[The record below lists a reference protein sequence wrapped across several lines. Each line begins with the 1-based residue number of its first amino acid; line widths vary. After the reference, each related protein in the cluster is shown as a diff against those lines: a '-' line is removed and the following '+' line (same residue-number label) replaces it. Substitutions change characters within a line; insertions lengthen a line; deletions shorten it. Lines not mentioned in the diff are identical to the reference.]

1 MTRSPEESRQALYA
15 SPSGSGAGAVLS
27 SPAARRKDQGLPAR
41 APRGTRSVLW
51 LLALALAV
59 ITLAGCDA
67 RDLGPDS
74 GWSGVAVSDEV
85 VFVGSREDELLALDR
100 ANGALLWSFP
110 QDGQEDGLEG
120 IYASPAVTDDLVLIG
135 GYNGILYALDP
146 STRQKVWEFQTDD
159 SIVGSPA
166 LVYEE
171 MREITATP
179 TPSFGS
185 AFAGG
190 APTPT
195 PSFGSAFAGGAPT
208 PTPSDGSLSGQDA
221 VDSRLELIIVGS
233 SDGNLYAMD
242 ANGVEQWRF
251 ETGNKIWSMPVV
263 HEDVVYFGSLDHNI
277 YAVALKDTGSL
288 RAGDEMW
295 RFETDGAVAATP
307 LVMNGRVYIGSFD
320 RRFYSL
326 DAFSGQEAWPEPFE
340 AENWFW
346 SRAVSD
352 GTTIYVASLDG
363 NLYAL
368 DSTNGAERWR
378 FEAQSPIISAPALVP
393 SGVAVATDNGDIY
406 LVRTTDGTEIR
417 DFAARDHIRAP
428 LTASGSIVYFSAMNH
443 TVRAVDL
450 QQGFWTELWCFNTK
464 ESNRQ
469 CE

>member
-27 SPAARRKDQGLPAR
+27 SPAARRKDRGLSAR

-110 QDGQEDGLEG
+110 EEGQEDGLEG

-195 PSFGSAFAGGAPT
+195 PSDGG
-208 PTPSDGSLSGQDA
+208 LSGQDA

-295 RFETDGAVAATP
+295 RFETEGAVAATP

-352 GTTIYVASLDG
+352 GANIYVASLDG

>member
-15 SPSGSGAGAVLS
+15 SPTGSGAGAAS
-27 SPAARRKDQGLPAR
+27 PSPAARRKDQGLSAR
-41 APRGTRSVLW
+41 APRGIRSVLW
-51 LLALALAV
+51 LLAFALAV

-74 GWSGVAVSDEV
+74 GWSGVTVSEEA

-110 QDGQEDGLEG
+110 QEGQEGDGLEG
-120 IYASPAVTDDLVLIG
+120 IYASPAVTDDLVLVG

-171 MREITATP
+171 VREITATP

-185 AFAGG
+185 A
-190 APTPT
+190 
-195 PSFGSAFAGGAPT
+195 SSIGAPT
-208 PTPSDGSLSGQDA
+208 PTPSDGTPSGQDVVA
-221 VDSRLELIIVGS
+221 SRLELIIVGS

-242 ANGVEQWRF
+242 TNGVEQWRF

-263 HEDVVYFGSLDHNI
+263 YEDVVYFGSLDHNV
-277 YAVALKDTGSL
+277 YAVSLKDTGSL

-326 DAFSGQEAWPEPFE
+326 DAFSGQEAWAEPFE

-346 SRAVSD
+346 SKAVSD
-352 GTTIYVASLDG
+352 GATVYVASLDG
-363 NLYAL
+363 NLYSL
-368 DSTNGAERWR
+368 DSTSGAERWR
-378 FEAQSPIISAPALVP
+378 FEAQSPIIAAPALVP

-406 LVRTTDGTEIR
+406 LVRSTDGTEIR

>member
-15 SPSGSGAGAVLS
+15 SPTGSGAGAAS
-27 SPAARRKDQGLPAR
+27 PSPAARRKDQGLSAR
-41 APRGTRSVLW
+41 APRGTRGVLW

-74 GWSGVAVSDEV
+74 GWSGVTVSEEV

-110 QDGQEDGLEG
+110 QEGQEDDGLEG
-120 IYASPAVTDDLVLIG
+120 IYASPAVTDDLVLVG

-171 MREITATP
+171 IREIIATP

-185 AFAGG
+185 A
-190 APTPT
+190 
-195 PSFGSAFAGGAPT
+195 SSIGAPT
-208 PTPSDGSLSGQDA
+208 PTPSDDSPSGQEA
-221 VDSRLELIIVGS
+221 VASRLELIIVGS

-242 ANGVEQWRF
+242 TNGVEQWRF

-263 HEDVVYFGSLDHNI
+263 YEDVVYFGSLDHNV
-277 YAVALKDTGSL
+277 YAVSLKDTGSL

-326 DAFSGQEAWPEPFE
+326 DAFSGQEAWAEPFE

-346 SRAVSD
+346 SKAVSD
-352 GTTIYVASLDG
+352 GATVYVASLDG

-368 DSTNGAERWR
+368 DSTSGAERWR
-378 FEAQSPIISAPALVP
+378 FEAQSPIIAAPALVP

-406 LVRTTDGTEIR
+406 LVRSTDGTEIR

>member
-15 SPSGSGAGAVLS
+15 SPSGSGAGEVS
-27 SPAARRKDQGLPAR
+27 SLPAARRKDQGLSAR
-41 APRGTRSVLW
+41 APRGTRGVLW

-74 GWSGVAVSDEV
+74 GWSGVTVSEEV

-110 QDGQEDGLEG
+110 EEGQEDSLEG
-120 IYASPAVTDDLVLIG
+120 IYASPAVTDDLVLVG

-171 MREITATP
+171 IREITPTP
-179 TPSFGS
+179 TASFGS
-185 AFAGG
+185 TLAGG
-190 APTPT
+190 TPTPT
-195 PSFGSAFAGGAPT
+195 PSGSSP
-208 PTPSDGSLSGQDA
+208 PEQDA
-221 VDSRLELIIVGS
+221 VNSRLELIIVGS

-242 ANGVEQWRF
+242 TNGVEQWRF

-263 HEDVVYFGSLDHNI
+263 YEDVVYFGSLDHNV
-277 YAVALKDTGSL
+277 YAVSLKDTGSL

-320 RRFYSL
+320 RKFYSL
-326 DAFSGQEAWPEPFE
+326 DAFSGQEAWAEPFE

-346 SRAVSD
+346 SKAVSD
-352 GTTIYVASLDG
+352 GATIYVASLDG
-363 NLYAL
+363 NLYSL
-368 DSTNGAERWR
+368 DSTSGAERWR
-378 FEAQSPIISAPALVP
+378 FETATTAEGASPIIAAPALVP

-406 LVRTTDGTEIR
+406 LVRSTDGTEIR
-417 DFAARDHIRAP
+417 DFAARDRIHAP

>member
-15 SPSGSGAGAVLS
+15 SPSGPGAGAESS
-27 SPAARRKDQGLPAR
+27 SPAARRKKQGLPAR

-59 ITLAGCDA
+59 ITLAGCGA

-74 GWSGVAVSDEV
+74 GWSGVTVSDEV

-120 IYASPAVTDDLVLIG
+120 IYASPAVTDDLVLVG

-171 MREITATP
+171 MREITPTP
-179 TPSFGS
+179 TASAGS
-185 AFAGG
+185 AFSVG

-195 PSFGSAFAGGAPT
+195 ASAGSAFSVGAPT
-208 PTPSDGSLSGQDA
+208 PTPSDSSTSGQDA
-221 VDSRLELIIVGS
+221 VESRLELIIVGS

-263 HEDVVYFGSLDHNI
+263 YEDVVYFGSLDHNI
-277 YAVALKDTGSL
+277 YAVALKATGSL

-295 RFETDGAVAATP
+295 RFETEGAVAATP

-326 DAFSGQEAWPEPFE
+326 DAFSGQQAWPEPFE

-368 DSTNGAERWR
+368 DSTNGAEKWR
-378 FEAQSPIISAPALVP
+378 FEAQSPIIAAPALVP

>member
-15 SPSGSGAGAVLS
+15 SPSGSGAGAAS
-27 SPAARRKDQGLPAR
+27 PSPAARRKDQGLSER
-41 APRGTRSVLW
+41 APRGTRGVLW

-74 GWSGVAVSDEV
+74 GWSGVTVSEEA

-110 QDGQEDGLEG
+110 QEGQEDDGLEG
-120 IYASPAVTDDLVLIG
+120 IYASPAVTDDLVLVG

-171 MREITATP
+171 VREITATP

-185 AFAGG
+185 AF
-190 APTPT
+190 
-195 PSFGSAFAGGAPT
+195 SVGAPT
-208 PTPSDGSLSGQDA
+208 PTPSDGSPSGQEA
-221 VDSRLELIIVGS
+221 VASRLELIIVGS

-242 ANGVEQWRF
+242 TNGVEQWRF

-263 HEDVVYFGSLDHNI
+263 YEDVVYFGSLDHNV
-277 YAVALKDTGSL
+277 YAVSLKDTGSL

-307 LVMNGRVYIGSFD
+307 LVMDGRVYIGSFD
-320 RRFYSL
+320 RKFYSL
-326 DAFSGQEAWPEPFE
+326 DAFSGQEAWAEPFE

-346 SRAVSD
+346 SKAVSD
-352 GTTIYVASLDG
+352 GATIYVASLDG

-368 DSTNGAERWR
+368 DSTSGAERWR
-378 FEAQSPIISAPALVP
+378 FEAQSPIIAAPALVP

-406 LVRTTDGTEIR
+406 LVRSTDGTEIR

-428 LTASGSIVYFSAMNH
+428 LTSSGSIVYFSAMNH

>member
-1 MTRSPEESRQALYA
+1 VTVSEEA
-15 SPSGSGAGAVLS
+15 
-27 SPAARRKDQGLPAR
+27 
-41 APRGTRSVLW
+41 
-51 LLALALAV
+51 
-59 ITLAGCDA
+59 
-67 RDLGPDS
+67 
-74 GWSGVAVSDEV
+74 

-110 QDGQEDGLEG
+110 QEGQEDDGLEG
-120 IYASPAVTDDLVLIG
+120 IYASPAVTDDLVLVG

-171 MREITATP
+171 TREITPTP
-179 TPSFGS
+179 TPSAGS
-185 AFAGG
+185 AFSVG

-195 PSFGSAFAGGAPT
+195 PSFGSAFSVGAPT
-208 PTPSDGSLSGQDA
+208 PTPSDGSPSGQEA
-221 VDSRLELIIVGS
+221 VASRLELIIVGS

-242 ANGVEQWRF
+242 TNGVEQWRF

-263 HEDVVYFGSLDHNI
+263 YEDVVYFGSLDHNV
-277 YAVALKDTGSL
+277 YAVSLKDTGSL

-326 DAFSGQEAWPEPFE
+326 DAFSGQEAWAEPFE

-346 SRAVSD
+346 SKAVSD
-352 GTTIYVASLDG
+352 GATVYVASLDG

-368 DSTNGAERWR
+368 DSTSGAERWR
-378 FEAQSPIISAPALVP
+378 FEAQSPIIAAPALVP

-406 LVRTTDGTEIR
+406 LVRSTDGTEIR

-428 LTASGSIVYFSAMNH
+428 LTSSGSIVYFSAMNH

>member
-1 MTRSPEESRQALYA
+1 VT
-15 SPSGSGAGAVLS
+15 
-27 SPAARRKDQGLPAR
+27 
-41 APRGTRSVLW
+41 
-51 LLALALAV
+51 
-59 ITLAGCDA
+59 
-67 RDLGPDS
+67 
-74 GWSGVAVSDEV
+74 VSEEV

-110 QDGQEDGLEG
+110 QEGQEDDGLEG
-120 IYASPAVTDDLVLIG
+120 IYASPAVTDDLVLVG

-171 MREITATP
+171 IREIIATP

-185 AFAGG
+185 AFSVG

-195 PSFGSAFAGGAPT
+195 PSFGSAFSVGAPT
-208 PTPSDGSLSGQDA
+208 PTPSDDSPSGQEA
-221 VDSRLELIIVGS
+221 VASRLELIIVGS

-242 ANGVEQWRF
+242 TNGVEQWRF

-263 HEDVVYFGSLDHNI
+263 YEDVVYFGSLDHNV
-277 YAVALKDTGSL
+277 YAVSLKDTGSL

-326 DAFSGQEAWPEPFE
+326 DAFSGQEAWAEPFE

-346 SRAVSD
+346 SKAVSD
-352 GTTIYVASLDG
+352 GATVYVASLDG

-368 DSTNGAERWR
+368 DSTSGAERWR
-378 FEAQSPIISAPALVP
+378 FEFIRKRVLGRRAHANHSNDRRGGKPHNRGAGPRP
-393 SGVAVATDNGDIY
+393 GGGGSGYGQRRY
-406 LVRTTDGTEIR
+406 L
-417 DFAARDHIRAP
+417 
-428 LTASGSIVYFSAMNH
+428 SGSLHRRHGDKGFRGQGPH
-443 TVRAVDL
+443 TRAFDSIGL
-450 QQGFWTELWCFNTK
+450 
-464 ESNRQ
+464 NRLL
-469 CE
+469 